1 MLNGIDYK
9 YGNIWTKGLN
19 QVFKSRQVL
28 CLWKVLEFVRY
39 TFKPK
44 LELAALQWDLTAIF

>member
-1 MLNGIDYK
+1 MVQSYK

>member
-1 MLNGIDYK
+1 MF
-9 YGNIWTKGLN
+9 
-19 QVFKSRQVL
+19 VKSGTI
-28 CLWKVLEFVRY
+28 CY